1 MLAANDMLEMY
12 FITVSVLLKPLKN
25 GVIPVINKLE
35 NKTWILNF

>member
-1 MLAANDMLEMY
+1 MLAANDVLEMY

-25 GVIPVINKLE
+25 GVTLVINKLD

>member
-25 GVIPVINKLE
+25 DVTPVINKLD